1 MSRRTVD
8 LIDALREY
16 AAYGT
21 LSRAELNLL
30 LLDTATR
37 LELFAWDGL
46 PPRTPHLAAESSPD
60 AGDVDAG
67 ASPPTR
73 RADPGGGE
81 VRLASTAMPLAATEF
96 SEPDP
101 CNPHGV
107 VRPVLHR
114 GLYVVTP

>member
-1 MSRRTVD
+1 MKRTVD
-8 LIDALREY
+8 LI
-16 AAYGT
+16 
-21 LSRAELNLL
+21 AELRRAATVGGYGWDLML
-30 LLDTATR
+30 EASDRLDNI
-37 LELFAWDGL
+37 AWDGL
-46 PPRTPHLAAESSPD
+46 PPRTPHLAADSSPD

-73 RADPGGGE
+73 RVDRPASGGDGGGG

-96 SEPDP
+96 SDGDP

-107 VRPVLHR
+107 VRHR